1 MGVVMGAVME
11 CVMGV
16 VMGGCDVSGGDE
28 FLGSLGMLT
37 VM

>member
-1 MGVVMGAVME
+1 MGL
-11 CVMGV
+11 VMGV
-16 VMGGCDVSGGDE
+16 VMGGCDGVCDVSGGDE

>member
-1 MGVVMGAVME
+1 MGV
-11 CVMGV
+11 VMGV
-16 VMGGCDVSGGDE
+16 VMGGCDGVCDVSE